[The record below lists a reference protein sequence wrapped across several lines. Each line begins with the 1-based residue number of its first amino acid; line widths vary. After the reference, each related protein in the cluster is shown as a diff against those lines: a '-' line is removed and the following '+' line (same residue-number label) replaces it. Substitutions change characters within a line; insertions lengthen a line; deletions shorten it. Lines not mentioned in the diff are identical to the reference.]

1 MAGSGLFL
9 PLLILVVVLGITAL
23 LAATHRLSFKIAA
36 RNVRRGGRRTVLVL
50 LGLLVGTTIISASL
64 VVGDTVNAVAVQG
77 TYVSF
82 HGVDQAIYNES
93 VVSSSYSFLPVN
105 ETNTITSAVQGV
117 SGVASVTP
125 MIIDSASIFDHTTG
139 LPQPGLGLIGAD
151 PNSSGALGTFQ
162 TDGGATVTG
171 PNPGTVLLDD
181 VAASDLNASVGDHVT
196 LVGARPV
203 NLTVQAIVSDNSRGG
218 FLGGSNAYVTLATAQ
233 AAENVTGEVNFLAVT
248 DTGSAANAAAN
259 SPNVSVRINATLAPL
274 VLPMGVVVDNQLH
287 DNLVVAVQ
295 SGSSLTDLFLV
306 LGLFSIVAGSMLI
319 VGIFVMI
326 AEERKGEM
334 GMLRAI
340 GLTRGNLVYT
350 YYFEG
355 FLYSLGSA
363 LAGTLLGLVVGFG
376 VIDAFVAIF
385 SGGGTSALAIL
396 QAFTVQ
402 PSSLL
407 IAYVAGFLLTLITVT
422 AASWTVSRLNI
433 VRAIRSIP
441 EPPPPRRVYTYLAN
455 LGIIALVLG
464 GLLYAKT
471 YQGTTDISDPT
482 IGGALV
488 IFGAALVASRFFRN
502 RPVFTVAGAALI
514 LWAGF
519 VPLRRALLGAHH
531 TGGIFIF
538 FVEGILMVLG
548 AVIVYSF
555 NSDLLVKAVAG
566 LVSGRP
572 KSVPVARIALSY
584 PSRRPFRTA
593 INLTIFGLVLFTI
606 VGIATIGSSVQVG
619 VNNSIQAE
627 SGGYPLFAYSQTPV
641 PDFPGIV
648 ANNSTLHTE
657 IQTVVPLAAGYI
669 SSQIPGF
676 VGPWVDTAFASPG
689 GLPASET
696 LEGTAQFNFTATE
709 NGSSPSA
716 VWATLAADPNDV
728 VVSNQYDTSGI
739 SIASGG
745 AHPTAPP
752 GTAIELTNPDTG
764 AQRNVTVIAVLGESF
779 VPGYFL
785 NPTTARDLGIN
796 GTSAFF
802 VRTTPGT
809 SDTLTL
815 QHLKAAFYLYGLV
828 VIDFQQAV
836 AASLQTTLGILD
848 LLEVFVALGLGVGI
862 AAMGILAMRAVVER
876 RAEIGVIRATGFTQ
890 GMVLRA
896 FLLEYS
902 FVTILGIFI
911 GTTLGI
917 VLDWDA
923 SQGAV
928 ALLQFAV
935 PWANV
940 AIVVLVS
947 YGLTLLA
954 ILGPSLSA
962 ARLPPAEAI
971 RYSE

>member
-1 MAGSGLFL
+1 MAGSGVFL

-93 VVSSSYSFLPVN
+93 VVSSTYSFLPVN
-105 ETNTITSAVQGV
+105 ESAAITNAVLGV
-117 SGVASVTP
+117 NGVASVTP
-125 MIIDSASIFDHTTG
+125 MIIDSASVFDHTTG

-151 PNSSGALGTFQ
+151 PNSIGALGTFQ
-162 TDGGATVTG
+162 TDGGATVSG
-171 PNPGTVLLDD
+171 PDPGTVLLDD

-196 LVGARPV
+196 LVGVRAV

-233 AAENVTGEVNFLAVT
+233 AAENVSGEVNFLAVT
-248 DTGSAANAAAN
+248 DTGSAAAAAAN

-274 VLPMGVVVDNQLH
+274 TLPLGVVVDNQLH
-287 DNLVVAVQ
+287 DNLLVAVQ

-385 SGGGTSALAIL
+385 SGGGSSALAIL
-396 QAFTVQ
+396 RAFTVQ

-441 EPPPPRRVYTYLAN
+441 EPPPARHVYTYLAY
-455 LGIIALVLG
+455 LGAVALVLG
-464 GLLYAKT
+464 GLLYAKS

-482 IGGALV
+482 IGGAFV
-488 IFGAALVASRFFRN
+488 IFGAALVASRFVRN
-502 RPVFTVAGAALI
+502 RTVFTVAGLALVV
-514 LWAGF
+514 WAGF
-519 VPLRRALLGAHH
+519 VPLRRALLGAQH

-555 NSDLLVKAVAG
+555 NSDLVVRGVAA

-572 KSVPVARIALSY
+572 KTVPVARIALSY

-641 PDFPGIV
+641 PNFPGVV
-648 ANNSTLHTE
+648 ANNSTLHGE
-657 IQTVVPLAAGYI
+657 IATVVPLGAGYV
-669 SSQIPGF
+669 SSQVPGYA
-676 VGPWVDTAFASPG
+676 GPWVDTAFAGPA
-689 GLPASET
+689 GLPSSET

-709 NGSSPSA
+709 NGSAPAA
-716 VWATLAADPNDV
+716 VWASLADDPNDV
-728 VVSNQYDTSGI
+728 VVSNQFDATGI
-739 SIASGG
+739 SISSGA
-745 AHPTAPP
+745 AHPTAPV
-752 GTAIELTNPDTG
+752 GTPIELTNPDTG
-764 AQRNVTVIAVLGESF
+764 AHRNVTVIAVLGESF

-785 NPTTARDLGIN
+785 NPTTAHALGIN

-809 SDTLTL
+809 SDSLAL

-828 VIDFQQAV
+828 VIDFQQVV
-836 AASLQTTLGILD
+836 AASLQTTLAILD

-896 FLLEYS
+896 FVLEYS
-902 FVTILGIFI
+902 FVTILGILI
-911 GTTLGI
+911 GTALGI

-935 PWANV
+935 PWANI
-940 AIVVLVS
+940 ATVVLVS